1 MKIKQIRFITSATS
15 PRHYPDYSCPEFA
28 FMGRSNVG
36 KSSLINMLTGRKDLV
51 KVGGKPGVTTTI
63 NFFLLNETISL
74 VDLPG
79 FGYARLPKE
88 TRKTFLPMIKEYVGG
103 RMTLKTVFLLID
115 IRRTPDDFE
124 RELIEVITGRSVPV
138 AIVATKGDK
147 ISRNLRKRAL
157 NDISKALGLDPE
169 YIFISSAKTGEG
181 KREILSLVREFS
193 A

>member
-63 NFFLLNETISL
+63 NFFLLNEAISL

-88 TRKTFLPMIKEYVGG
+88 KRKTFLPMIKEYVVG
-103 RMTLKTVFLLID
+103 RLSLKTVFLLID

-124 RELIEVITGRSVPV
+124 RELIGVITGRSVPV
-138 AIVATKGDK
+138 AIVATKSDK

-157 NDISKALGLDPE
+157 NDISKALGLEPD
-169 YIFISSAKTGEG
+169 YIFTSSAKTGEG